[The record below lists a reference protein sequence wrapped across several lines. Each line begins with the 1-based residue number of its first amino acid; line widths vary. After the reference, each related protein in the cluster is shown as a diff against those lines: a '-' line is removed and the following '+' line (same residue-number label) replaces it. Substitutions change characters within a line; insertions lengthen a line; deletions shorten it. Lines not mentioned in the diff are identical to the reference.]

1 MPLGRF
7 PDRVKAFRQW
17 AQSKT
22 DNAVLS
28 DSATPSN
35 GRSASSVR
43 RMKKRRKKRRN
54 RRKRRDG

>member
-28 DSATPSN
+28 DSATPSK
-35 GRSASSVR
+35 GPSTYSVR
-43 RMKKRRKKRRN
+43 RKRRKKRRN
-54 RRKRRDG
+54 RRKRKDG